1 MRTYKYEIFFIALL
15 SLCLLVF
22 LQGFIFGDLTV
33 SDFSKMYNE
42 IINLYK

>member
-22 LQGFIFGDLTV
+22 LQGFIFGDLNG
-33 SDFSKMYNE
+33 SDFKDLYNQ